1 MKLAYLREKGTHSVQ
16 LKGLVVDQRETERWE
31 KKDRGAESFER
42 ERERPV
48 GGEISPGR
56 RSISM
61 FLAHI
66 RRRERGSSGFR
77 KTEEK
82 IKGKEFI
89 YPPLKNGGFPCSRGR
104 GRM

>member
-1 MKLAYLREKGTHSVQ
+1 MIRERQRDGKRKTEEQRVLR
-16 LKGLVVDQRETERWE
+16 
-31 KKDRGAESFER
+31 ER

-89 YPPLKNGGFPCSRGR
+89 
-104 GRM
+104 